1 MQVILLN
8 GVWRSG
14 AAPMRSIGSYKVAH
28 TLRKAGIS
36 VKVIDFID
44 KHTRTELVDLLKTF
58 ITDDTTW
65 IGFSST
71 FMAETIETPIKNA
84 NGTTTILRRQRRAG
98 INAEI
103 DSAFCTIKELYPSI
117 KRVIGGVMA
126 DSLAADDLKNF
137 DYGFAGYAEGH
148 AVNLHN
154 FITSNNPVPMFKE
167 HAPGFF
173 LLSWPGLDAP
183 YNIQTDDFTWHDDD
197 GVQPGETLPL
207 ETARGCIFKCKFC
220 SYPEIGKK
228 KGEAVRRFE
237 HVEHE
242 IRRNYEKWGIT
253 RYFMLDDT
261 FNDDPDKVKEFRDM
275 ALTLPFKLE
284 FSAYIRVDLVWTR
297 PETAVWLK
305 EAGLKAAFF
314 GIESMHPSASKV
326 VGKGWNGGPHAKP
339 FIEKLR
345 KEIWGDDVSI
355 FLSYIIGLTPE
366 TAESVIESYEWAKRI
381 DIQSASFKAL
391 FIRDI
396 GKTGKYVSEFETDA
410 AKYGYKVINI
420 ISKEDPVPRWENSNN
435 TNLSDRIACAKLE
448 RSLTH
453 GRREHNRLNEWTLL
467 AYGTLGYAIS
477 DVARI
482 YETDIPFLQAANIV
496 AKEWRKRYF
505 DEITSNQIAANQLL
519 LTH

>member
-8 GVWRSG
+8 GIWRG
-14 AAPMRSIGSYKVAH
+14 NPLPMRSIGSYKVAH

-36 VKVIDFID
+36 VKVVDFID
-44 KHTRTELVDLLKTF
+44 MLTGDELITLLQQL
-58 ITDDTTW
+58 ITDDTVW

-71 FMAETIETPIKNA
+71 FMAETTEIPVTRPD
-84 NGTTTILRRQRRAG
+84 GTTAILRRQRRAG

-103 DSAFCTIKELYPSI
+103 DKAFGILKETYPTI
-117 KRVIGGVMA
+117 KRVIGGVMV
-126 DSLAADDLKNF
+126 DSLSATDLKNF

-154 FITSNNPVPMFKE
+154 FITDNLPQPTMKE
-167 HAPGFF
+167 YVPGFF
-173 LLSWPGLDAP
+173 LLDWPGLNAP
-183 YNIQTDDFTWHDDD
+183 YDIQTDDFTWHDDD
-197 GVQPGETLPL
+197 NIQPGETLPL

-228 KGEAVRRFE
+228 KGEAVRRFA

-284 FSAYIRVDLVWTR
+284 FSAYIRVDLVWSR
-297 PETAVWLK
+297 PETAEWLK

-314 GIESMHPSASKV
+314 GIESMHPAASKII
-326 VGKGWNGGPHAKP
+326 GKGWSGGPHAKP

-345 KEIWGDDVSI
+345 NEIWKDDVSI

-366 TAESVIESYEWAKRI
+366 TKSSVLESFHWSKRI
-381 DIQSASFKAL
+381 NIHSASFKAL

-410 AKYGYKVINI
+410 AKYGYQVINI
-420 ISKEDPVPRWENSNN
+420 VTPNDPVPRWLNSN
-435 TNLSDRIACAKLE
+435 TTDLSSRIDCAKLE
-448 RSLTH
+448 RELTNARRSL
-453 GRREHNRLNEWTLL
+453 NRLNEWTLL
-467 AYGTLGYAIS
+467 AFGTLGYEIS
-477 DVARI
+477 QVAKV
-482 YETDIPFLQAANIV
+482 YETDREFYKESYARARAWRNTYFTKLLDSVTYNIDSAV
-496 AKEWRKRYF
+496 R
-505 DEITSNQIAANQLL
+505 
-519 LTH
+519 